1 MGKHKGMAYLSLGI
15 FVNHKYNYSVTDRH
29 VNDISRH
36 FTPKLIK
43 YLRTF
48 EGNSPSK
55 LTKPDDLLA
64 LVGTS

>member
-1 MGKHKGMAYLSLGI
+1 MGTTS
-15 FVNHKYNYSVTDRH
+15 
-29 VNDISRH
+29 
-36 FTPKLIK
+36 KLFGLI

-48 EGNSPSK
+48 EGNLPSK